1 MIAIIAAAVLLSVA
15 AAGLAFFFQRSVL
28 FPRPTALTRPSRG
41 PAERVALASGSALFL
56 PSGSDRQQPAPLLLF
71 AHGNAETADQW
82 VEPFAEATRRGW
94 AVLLVEY
101 PGYAGTAGS
110 PSERSVVA
118 AGIAAYDWA
127 SHDPRIDSKRI
138 VVYGRSLGAGLAVHV
153 AAARP
158 VAGIVVESGFTSV
171 RPLAA
176 RFLVPGFLVRD
187 PFDNLAVLAG
197 YHGPMLVLHGKT
209 DEVIPIAHGEALAG
223 AVPGATFL
231 AMDCGHND
239 CPRPWVPVFD
249 WLAVRIPA
257 RPARSDSQPPSA

>member
-1 MIAIIAAAVLLSVA
+1 MPVMSRMIAIIIAVGILGVGAAC
-15 AAGLAFFFQRSVL
+15 LAFFLQRSVL

-56 PSGSDRQQPAPLLLF
+56 PSGSGQRQPAPLLLF
-71 AHGNAETADQW
+71 AHGNAETADLW
-82 VEPFAEATRRGW
+82 VDPFAEATRRGW

-110 PSERSVVA
+110 PSEKSVVS

-127 SHDPRIDSKRI
+127 SHDPRIDPKRI
-138 VVYGRSLGAGLAVHV
+138 VVYGRSLGAGLAIHV

-187 PFDNLAVLAG
+187 PFDNLAALAG
-197 YHGPMLVLHGKT
+197 YRGPMLVLHGRT
-209 DEVIPIAHGEALAG
+209 DEVIPITHGEALAR

-239 CPRPWVPVFD
+239 CPRPWAPLFD
-249 WLAVRIPA
+249 WLAARIPG
-257 RPARSDSQPPSA
+257 RF